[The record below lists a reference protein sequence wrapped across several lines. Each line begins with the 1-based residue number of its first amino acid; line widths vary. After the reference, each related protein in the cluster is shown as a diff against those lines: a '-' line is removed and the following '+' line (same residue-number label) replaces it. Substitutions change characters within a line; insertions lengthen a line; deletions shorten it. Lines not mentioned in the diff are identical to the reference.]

1 MCCWYEWL
9 YSLAVLTVMTA
20 AVPFSA
26 VDACCHYCWCEAVFL
41 VAL

>member
-26 VDACCHYCWCEAVFL
+26 VDSPVVHTIGVRL
-41 VAL
+41 S